1 MVLTI
6 GSTPGGILASAILGE
21 SGVMYDLDKFIFL
34 GSTESESHY
43 SFLTRR
49 EAGWDSLE
57 KLRSATG
64 VRIGSTPWAIR
75 FTSRDVSLPTFLA

>member
-1 MVLTI
+1 
-6 GSTPGGILASAILGE
+6 
-21 SGVMYDLDKFIFL
+21 MYDLDKFIFL

-43 SFLTRR
+43 SFSTRR

-64 VRIGSTPWAIR
+64 VRIGSHAVGHPIYLTGR
-75 FTSRDVSLPTFLA
+75 FFAYFLSSRSPKFIPSYS